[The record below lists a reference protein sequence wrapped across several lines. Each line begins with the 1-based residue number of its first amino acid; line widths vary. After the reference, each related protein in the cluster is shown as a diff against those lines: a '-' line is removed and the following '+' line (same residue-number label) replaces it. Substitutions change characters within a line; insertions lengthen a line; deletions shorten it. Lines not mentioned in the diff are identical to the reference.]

1 MKKAAIILALLLSGG
16 FIYNLSTTT
25 DTEKIQNKEITPLVN
40 EESDLTI
47 WMVTDIHYIA
57 PELHDSGAAFA
68 RMKAT
73 AAGKDLGNI
82 DSIMQAL
89 VWEAAS
95 EKPDLLI
102 VSGDLSFNGE
112 YDSMVGLAEY
122 FKQIEENGTQ
132 VSVIPGN
139 HDIHSGWARRFEDAE
154 MEKTKQ
160 VSPTDFRELFAEFGY
175 DLATHQDPES
185 LSYVIEPK
193 PNYPILMMD
202 TNIYSETESSKTPTT
217 EGEIKLE
224 TAAWLAEYFEENA
237 AAIWVGHHPVLS
249 HNGSD
254 RTGHTLQNAEDINPL
269 LNEQGIRT
277 LFAGHIHAQ
286 NISSDGATREIITG
300 ALSTFPNS
308 IGEIT
313 LNDDG
318 LTYKH
323 RELAVEAWAK
333 ETKQTNPELLAY
345 SQTAYDIFYEDGA
358 TMALMQMFEE
368 QWYEEKFEADVMDFV
383 GLLNVRYFS
392 GMDFG
397 EDEELANHPGYKM
410 IQENSKG
417 FLKRYST
424 RSLEDSDLDDRNLFI
439 PNDYLVKY
447 RY

>member
-1 MKKAAIILALLLSGG
+1 MRKAAILLALILSGG
-16 FIYNLSTTT
+16 FIYNVSTTT
-25 DTEKIQNKEITPLVN
+25 DSEETKNKEITPLVN

-57 PELHDSGAAFA
+57 PELHDNGAAFA

-73 AAGKDLGNI
+73 AAGKDLANI
-82 DSIMQAL
+82 DSVMQAL
-89 VWEAAS
+89 VWEAAI

-112 YDSMVGLAEY
+112 YESMVGLAQY

-139 HDIHSGWARRFEDAE
+139 HDIHSSWARRFVGTE

-160 VSPTDFRELFAEFGY
+160 VSPADFRELFAEFGY

-193 PNYPILMMD
+193 PNYPIMMMD
-202 TNIYSETESSKTPTT
+202 TNIYSETETSETPIT
-217 EGEIKLE
+217 EGEIKIE
-224 TAAWLAEYFEENA
+224 TAAWLAEYFEENTSS
-237 AAIWVGHHPVLS
+237 IWVGHHPVLA
-249 HNGSD
+249 HKNSD
-254 RTGHTLQNAEDINPL
+254 RTGHTLENADEINAL
-269 LNEQGIRT
+269 LNEQGINT
-277 LFAGHIHAQ
+277 LFAGHIHTQ

-300 ALSTFPNS
+300 ALSIFPNS

-318 LTYKH
+318 LTYNH
-323 RELAVEAWAK
+323 RELAVEEWAK
-333 ETKQTNPELLAY
+333 ETNQTDPELLEY
-345 SQTAYDIFYEDGA
+345 SKTSHDIFYEDGA

-392 GMDFG
+392 GLDFG
-397 EDEELANHPGYKM
+397 KDEELANHPGYKI
-410 IQENSKG
+410 IQENSNG
-417 FLKRYST
+417 FLKEYST
-424 RSLEDSDLDDRNLFI
+424 RSLEDKDLDDRNVFI
-439 PNDYLVKY
+439 PNNYLVK
-447 RY
+447 